1 MSKGTQKNTSACADC
16 IWVEVDGVKQ
26 AKTLNLGDKIEV
38 VLRGTVRS
46 VEQRL
51 DEEDQPYMVVSLSDY
66 VTKLSPSTKN
76 SFTDLVADDD

>member
-1 MSKGTQKNTSACADC
+1 MSKGTQHNSASAER

-38 VLRGTVRS
+38 TLRGTVRS
-46 VEQRL
+46 VEQQL
-51 DEEDQPYMVVSLSDY
+51 DGDDQPYMIVSLSDY

-76 SFTDLVADDD
+76 SFSDLVTDDD